1 MTKFSIVVPI
11 YNVEEYIED
20 CVNSVLRQTYTNF
33 ELLLVNDASPDSSLA
48 IITRLSKLDNR
59 IIVIDKR
66 KNEGVALARS
76 TGLSQALGDFVLY
89 LDGDDQLVPK
99 ALEILSKKIDSSNP
113 DIVIYPKIKER
124 DGKKYVKSYFSEE
137 VLFTDNKKE
146 LLDGFLHYGYFVIGF
161 AAIRRE
167 LALEY
172 DFADELR
179 SIWIGEDLL
188 QSLPLLTYAQSI
200 LYITEGIY
208 IITYNPNSVTRS
220 RVLRKDRYLQAI
232 KTHETDVLRR
242 YISKRY
248 NFNALEMTSSEILDK
263 LHDECKE
270 TDIKE
275 LEETFQFHVMKDAI
289 EYALEGIWSANN
301 LKEGVEY
308 LKTIGTDKRFIKSY
322 SLGYPHDKK
331 MRLIAF
337 LLKNRRYTL
346 VYYLIKIKE
355 RIAF

>member
-48 IITRLSKLDNR
+48 IITRLSKLDNC

-76 TGLSQALGDFVLY
+76 TGLSQAVGNFVLY
-89 LDGDDQLVPK
+89 LDGDDQLVPE
-99 ALEILSKKIDSSNP
+99 ALEILSKKIQSNNP
-113 DIVIYPKIKER
+113 DIVIYPKIKECN
-124 DGKKYVKSYFSEE
+124 GEKYVKPYFYEE
-137 VLFTDNKKE
+137 TLFSDNKKE
-146 LLDGFLHYGYFVIGF
+146 LLDGFLRYGYFVIGF

-208 IITYNPNSVTRS
+208 VITYNPNSVTRS

-232 KTHETDVLRR
+232 KTHEIIEYYLTLW
-242 YISKRY
+242 
-248 NFNALEMTSSEILDK
+248 E
-263 LHDECKE
+263 
-270 TDIKE
+270 IKE
-275 LEETFQFHVMKDAI
+275 LEETFQFHIMKDAI

>member
-1 MTKFSIVVPI
+1 MIKFSVIVPI
-11 YNVEEYIED
+11 YNVEEYIEE
-20 CVNSVLRQTYTNF
+20 CVSSVLRQTYSNF
-33 ELLLVNDASPDSSLA
+33 ELILVNDASPDSSLE
-48 IITRLSKLDNR
+48 IITRLSKRDDR
-59 IIVIDKR
+59 IIVINK
-66 KNEGVALARS
+66 KENEGVALARS
-76 TGLSQALGDFVLY
+76 TGLSQAVGNFVLY
-89 LDGDDQLVPK
+89 LDGDDQLVPE
-99 ALEILSKKIDSSNP
+99 ALEILSKKIQYNNP
-113 DIVIYPKIKER
+113 DIVIYPKIKECN
-124 DGKKYVKSYFSEE
+124 GEKYVKPYFYEE
-137 VLFTDNKKE
+137 TLFSDNKKE
-146 LLDGFLHYGYFVIGF
+146 LLDGFLRYGYFIIGF
-161 AAIRRE
+161 AAVRRE
-167 LALEY
+167 LALKY
-172 DFADELR
+172 DIADELR

-232 KTHETDVLRR
+232 KTHRIIEHYL
-242 YISKRY
+242 SLW
-248 NFNALEMTSSEILDK
+248 N
-263 LHDECKE
+263 
-270 TDIKE
+270 IKE
-275 LEETFQFHVMKDAI
+275 LEETFQFHVMQDAI

-337 LLKNRRYTL
+337 LLKNRQYTL

>member
-1 MTKFSIVVPI
+1 MIKFSVIVPI
-11 YNVEEYIED
+11 YNVEEYIEE
-20 CVNSVLRQTYTNF
+20 CVSSVLRQTYSNF
-33 ELLLVNDASPDSSLA
+33 ELILVNDASPDSSLE
-48 IITRLSKLDNR
+48 IITRLSKRDDR
-59 IIVIDKR
+59 IIVINK
-66 KNEGVALARS
+66 KENEGVALARS
-76 TGLSQALGDFVLY
+76 TGLSQAVGNFVLY
-89 LDGDDQLVPK
+89 LDGDDQLVPE
-99 ALEILSKKIDSSNP
+99 ALEILSKKIQYNNP
-113 DIVIYPKIKER
+113 DIVIYPKIKECN
-124 DGKKYVKSYFSEE
+124 GEKYVKPYFYEE
-137 VLFTDNKKE
+137 TLFSDNKKE
-146 LLDGFLHYGYFVIGF
+146 LLDGFLRYGYFIIGF
-161 AAIRRE
+161 AAVRRE
-167 LALEY
+167 LALKY
-172 DFADELR
+172 DIADELR
-179 SIWIGEDLL
+179 SIWIGEDHL

-232 KTHETDVLRR
+232 KTHRIIEHYL
-242 YISKRY
+242 SLW
-248 NFNALEMTSSEILDK
+248 N
-263 LHDECKE
+263 
-270 TDIKE
+270 IKE

-337 LLKNRRYTL
+337 LLKNRQYTL

>member
-99 ALEILSKKIDSSNP
+99 ALEILSKKIESSNP

-137 VLFTDNKKE
+137 VLFTDNKKN
-146 LLDGFLHYGYFVIGF
+146 Y
-161 AAIRRE
+161 
-167 LALEY
+167 
-172 DFADELR
+172 
-179 SIWIGEDLL
+179 
-188 QSLPLLTYAQSI
+188 
-200 LYITEGIY
+200 
-208 IITYNPNSVTRS
+208 
-220 RVLRKDRYLQAI
+220 
-232 KTHETDVLRR
+232 
-242 YISKRY
+242 
-248 NFNALEMTSSEILDK
+248 
-263 LHDECKE
+263 
-270 TDIKE
+270 
-275 LEETFQFHVMKDAI
+275 
-289 EYALEGIWSANN
+289 
-301 LKEGVEY
+301 
-308 LKTIGTDKRFIKSY
+308 
-322 SLGYPHDKK
+322 
-331 MRLIAF
+331 
-337 LLKNRRYTL
+337 
-346 VYYLIKIKE
+346 
-355 RIAF
+355 

>member
-1 MTKFSIVVPI
+1 MIKFSVIVPI
-11 YNVEEYIED
+11 YNVEEYIEE
-20 CVNSVLRQTYTNF
+20 CVSSVLRQTYSNF
-33 ELLLVNDASPDSSLA
+33 ELILVNDASPDSSLE
-48 IITRLSKLDNR
+48 IITRLSKRDDR
-59 IIVIDKR
+59 IIVINK
-66 KNEGVALARS
+66 KENEGVALARS
-76 TGLSQALGDFVLY
+76 TGLSQAVGNFVLY
-89 LDGDDQLVPK
+89 LDGDDQLVPE
-99 ALEILSKKIDSSNP
+99 ALEILSKKIQYNNP
-113 DIVIYPKIKER
+113 DIVIYPKIKECN
-124 DGKKYVKSYFSEE
+124 GEKYVKPYFYEE
-137 VLFTDNKKE
+137 TLFSDNKKE
-146 LLDGFLHYGYFVIGF
+146 LLDGFLRYGYFIIGF
-161 AAIRRE
+161 AAVRRE
-167 LALEY
+167 LALKY
-172 DFADELR
+172 DIADELR

-232 KTHETDVLRR
+232 KTHRIIEHYL
-242 YISKRY
+242 SLW
-248 NFNALEMTSSEILDK
+248 N
-263 LHDECKE
+263 
-270 TDIKE
+270 IKE

-322 SLGYPHDKK
+322 SLGYPQDKK

-337 LLKNRRYTL
+337 LLKNRQYTL

>member
-76 TGLSQALGDFVLY
+76 TGLSQAVGNFVLY
-89 LDGDDQLVPK
+89 LDGDDQLVPE
-99 ALEILSKKIDSSNP
+99 ALEILSKKIQSNNP
-113 DIVIYPKIKER
+113 DIVIYPKIKECN
-124 DGKKYVKSYFSEE
+124 GEKYVKPYFYEE
-137 VLFTDNKKE
+137 TLFSDNKKE
-146 LLDGFLHYGYFVIGF
+146 LLDGFLRYGYFVIGF

-208 IITYNPNSVTRS
+208 VITYNPNSVTRS

-232 KTHETDVLRR
+232 KTHEIIEYYLTLW
-242 YISKRY
+242 
-248 NFNALEMTSSEILDK
+248 E
-263 LHDECKE
+263 
-270 TDIKE
+270 IKE

>member
-1 MTKFSIVVPI
+1 MIKFSVIVPI
-11 YNVEEYIED
+11 YNVEEYIEE
-20 CVNSVLRQTYTNF
+20 CVSSVLRQTYSNF
-33 ELLLVNDASPDSSLA
+33 ELLLVNDASPDSSLE
-48 IITRLSKLDNR
+48 IITRLSKRDDR
-59 IIVIDKR
+59 IIVINK
-66 KNEGVALARS
+66 KENEGVALARS
-76 TGLSQALGDFVLY
+76 TGLSQSVGDFVLY
-89 LDGDDQLVPK
+89 LDGDDQLVPE
-99 ALEILSKKIDSSNP
+99 ALEILSKKIKSNNP
-113 DIVIYPKIKER
+113 DIVIYPKIKECN
-124 DGKKYVKSYFSEE
+124 GEKYVKPYFYEE
-137 VLFTDNKKE
+137 TLFSDNKKD
-146 LLDGFLHYGYFVIGF
+146 LLDGFLRYGYFIIGF
-161 AAIRRE
+161 AAVRRE

-172 DFADELR
+172 DLADELR

-232 KTHETDVLRR
+232 KTHRVIEQYL
-242 YISKRY
+242 SLW
-248 NFNALEMTSSEILDK
+248 N
-263 LHDECKE
+263 
-270 TDIKE
+270 IKE

-346 VYYLIKIKE
+346 VYYLIKTKE

>member
-1 MTKFSIVVPI
+1 MIKFSVIVPI
-11 YNVEEYIED
+11 YNVEEYIEE
-20 CVNSVLRQTYTNF
+20 CVSSVLRQTYSNF
-33 ELLLVNDASPDSSLA
+33 ELILVNDASPDSSLE
-48 IITRLSKLDNR
+48 IIIRLSKRDDR
-59 IIVIDKR
+59 IIVINK
-66 KNEGVALARS
+66 KENEGVALARS
-76 TGLSQALGDFVLY
+76 TGLSQAVGNFVLY
-89 LDGDDQLVPK
+89 LDGDDQLVPE
-99 ALEILSKKIDSSNP
+99 ALEILSKKIQSNNP
-113 DIVIYPKIKER
+113 YIVIYPKIKECN
-124 DGKKYVKSYFSEE
+124 GEKYVKPYFYEE
-137 VLFTDNKKE
+137 TLFSDNKKE
-146 LLDGFLHYGYFVIGF
+146 LLDGFLRYGYFIIGF
-161 AAIRRE
+161 AAVRRE
-167 LALEY
+167 LALKY
-172 DFADELR
+172 DIADELR

-232 KTHETDVLRR
+232 KTHRIIEHYL
-242 YISKRY
+242 SLW
-248 NFNALEMTSSEILDK
+248 N
-263 LHDECKE
+263 
-270 TDIKE
+270 IKE

>member
-1 MTKFSIVVPI
+1 M
-11 YNVEEYIED
+11 E
-20 CVNSVLRQTYTNF
+20 
-33 ELLLVNDASPDSSLA
+33 
-48 IITRLSKLDNR
+48 
-59 IIVIDKR
+59 
-66 KNEGVALARS
+66 
-76 TGLSQALGDFVLY
+76 
-89 LDGDDQLVPK
+89 
-99 ALEILSKKIDSSNP
+99 
-113 DIVIYPKIKER
+113 
-124 DGKKYVKSYFSEE
+124 KKYVKPYFYEE
-137 VLFTDNKKE
+137 TLFSDNKKD
-146 LLDGFLHYGYFVIGF
+146 LLDGFLRYGYFIIGF
-161 AAIRRE
+161 AAVRRE
-167 LALEY
+167 LALKY
-172 DFADELR
+172 DIADELR

-232 KTHETDVLRR
+232 KTHEIIEYYL
-242 YISKRY
+242 S
-248 NFNALEMTSSEILDK
+248 LWE
-263 LHDECKE
+263 
-270 TDIKE
+270 IKE

-289 EYALEGIWSANN
+289 EYALEGIWSADN
-301 LKEGVEY
+301 LKEGIEY

>member
-1 MTKFSIVVPI
+1 MIKFSVIVPI
-11 YNVEEYIED
+11 YNVEEYIEE
-20 CVNSVLRQTYTNF
+20 CVSSVLRQTYSNF
-33 ELLLVNDASPDSSLA
+33 ELILVNDGSPDSSLE
-48 IITRLSKLDNR
+48 IIIRLSKRDDR
-59 IIVIDKR
+59 IIVINK
-66 KNEGVALARS
+66 KENEGVALARS
-76 TGLSQALGDFVLY
+76 TGLSQAVGNFVLY
-89 LDGDDQLVPK
+89 LDGDDQLVPE
-99 ALEILSKKIDSSNP
+99 ALEILSKKIQSHNP
-113 DIVIYPKIKER
+113 DIVIYPKIKECN
-124 DGKKYVKSYFSEE
+124 GGKYVKPYFYEE
-137 VLFTDNKKE
+137 TLFSDNKKD
-146 LLDGFLHYGYFVIGF
+146 LLDGFLRYGYFIIGF
-161 AAIRRE
+161 AAVRRE
-167 LALEY
+167 LALKY
-172 DFADELR
+172 DIADELR

-232 KTHETDVLRR
+232 KTHRIIEHYL
-242 YISKRY
+242 SLW
-248 NFNALEMTSSEILDK
+248 N
-263 LHDECKE
+263 
-270 TDIKE
+270 IKE

>member
-1 MTKFSIVVPI
+1 MIKFSVIVPI
-11 YNVEEYIED
+11 YNVEEYIEE
-20 CVNSVLRQTYTNF
+20 CVSSVLRQTYSNF
-33 ELLLVNDASPDSSLA
+33 ELILVNDASPDSSLE
-48 IITRLSKLDNR
+48 IITRLSKRDDR
-59 IIVIDKR
+59 IIVINK
-66 KNEGVALARS
+66 KENEGVALARS
-76 TGLSQALGDFVLY
+76 TGLSQAVGNFVLY
-89 LDGDDQLVPK
+89 LDGDDQLVPE
-99 ALEILSKKIDSSNP
+99 ALEILSKKIQSNNP
-113 DIVIYPKIKER
+113 DIVIYPKIKECN
-124 DGKKYVKSYFSEE
+124 GEKYVKPYFYEE
-137 VLFTDNKKE
+137 TLFSDNKKE
-146 LLDGFLHYGYFVIGF
+146 LLDGFLRYGYFIIGF
-161 AAIRRE
+161 AAVRRE
-167 LALEY
+167 LALKY
-172 DFADELR
+172 DIADELR

-232 KTHETDVLRR
+232 KTHEIIEYYL
-242 YISKRY
+242 S
-248 NFNALEMTSSEILDK
+248 LWE
-263 LHDECKE
+263 
-270 TDIKE
+270 IKE

-289 EYALEGIWSANN
+289 EYTLEGIWSANN

>member
-76 TGLSQALGDFVLY
+76 TGLSQASGDFVLY
-89 LDGDDQLVPK
+89 LDGDDKLVPK
-99 ALEILSKKIDSSNP
+99 ALEILSKKIESSNP

-146 LLDGFLHYGYFVIGF
+146 LLDGFLRYGYFVIGF

-208 IITYNPNSVTRS
+208 VITYNPNSVTRS

-232 KTHETDVLRR
+232 KTHEIIEYYLSLWEV
-242 YISKRY
+242 
-248 NFNALEMTSSEILDK
+248 
-263 LHDECKE
+263 
-270 TDIKE
+270 KE

>member
-99 ALEILSKKIDSSNP
+99 ALEILSKKIESSNP

-146 LLDGFLHYGYFVIGF
+146 LLDGFLRYGYFVIGF

-208 IITYNPNSVTRS
+208 VITYNPNSVTRS

-232 KTHETDVLRR
+232 KTHEIIEYYL
-242 YISKRY
+242 S
-248 NFNALEMTSSEILDK
+248 LWE
-263 LHDECKE
+263 
-270 TDIKE
+270 IKE

-322 SLGYPHDKK
+322 SLGYPQDKK

>member
-59 IIVIDKR
+59 IIVIDKG

-76 TGLSQALGDFVLY
+76 TGLSQALGGFVLY

-146 LLDGFLHYGYFVIGF
+146 LLDGFLRYGYFVIGF

-208 IITYNPNSVTRS
+208 VITYNPNSVTRS

-232 KTHETDVLRR
+232 KTHEIIEYYL
-242 YISKRY
+242 S
-248 NFNALEMTSSEILDK
+248 LWE
-263 LHDECKE
+263 
-270 TDIKE
+270 IKE

>member
-1 MTKFSIVVPI
+1 MIKFSVIVPI
-11 YNVEEYIED
+11 YNVEEYIEE
-20 CVNSVLRQTYTNF
+20 CVSSVLRQTYSNF
-33 ELLLVNDASPDSSLA
+33 ELILVNDGSPDSSLE
-48 IITRLSKLDNR
+48 IIIRLSKRDDR
-59 IIVIDKR
+59 IIVINK
-66 KNEGVALARS
+66 KENEGVALARS
-76 TGLSQALGDFVLY
+76 TGLSQAVGNFVLY
-89 LDGDDQLVPK
+89 LDGDDQLVPE
-99 ALEILSKKIDSSNP
+99 ALEILSKKIQSNNP
-113 DIVIYPKIKER
+113 DIVIYPKIKECN
-124 DGKKYVKSYFSEE
+124 GEKYVKPYFYEE
-137 VLFTDNKKE
+137 TLFSDNKKE
-146 LLDGFLHYGYFVIGF
+146 LLDGFLRYGYFIIGF
-161 AAIRRE
+161 AAVRRE
-167 LALEY
+167 LALKY
-172 DFADELR
+172 DIADELR

-232 KTHETDVLRR
+232 KTHEIIEYYL
-242 YISKRY
+242 SLWK
-248 NFNALEMTSSEILDK
+248 
-263 LHDECKE
+263 
-270 TDIKE
+270 IKE

>member
-1 MTKFSIVVPI
+1 MIKFSVIVPI
-11 YNVEEYIED
+11 YNVEEYIEE
-20 CVNSVLRQTYTNF
+20 CVSSVLRQTFSNF
-33 ELLLVNDASPDSSLA
+33 ELILVNDASPDSSLE
-48 IITRLSKLDNR
+48 IITRLSKRDDR
-59 IIVIDKR
+59 IIVINK
-66 KNEGVALARS
+66 KENEGVALARS
-76 TGLSQALGDFVLY
+76 TGLSQAVGNFVLY
-89 LDGDDQLVPK
+89 LDGDDQLVPE
-99 ALEILSKKIDSSNP
+99 ALEILSKKIQSNNP
-113 DIVIYPKIKER
+113 DIVIYPKIKECN
-124 DGKKYVKSYFSEE
+124 GEKYVKPYFYEE
-137 VLFTDNKKE
+137 TLFSDNKKE
-146 LLDGFLHYGYFVIGF
+146 LLDGFLRYGYFIIGF
-161 AAIRRE
+161 AAVRRE
-167 LALEY
+167 LALKY
-172 DFADELR
+172 DIADELR

-232 KTHETDVLRR
+232 KTHEIIEYYL
-242 YISKRY
+242 S
-248 NFNALEMTSSEILDK
+248 LWE
-263 LHDECKE
+263 
-270 TDIKE
+270 IKE

>member
-1 MTKFSIVVPI
+1 MIKFSVIVPI
-11 YNVEEYIED
+11 YNVEEYIEE
-20 CVNSVLRQTYTNF
+20 CVSSVLRQTYSNF
-33 ELLLVNDASPDSSLA
+33 ELILVNDASPDSSLE
-48 IITRLSKLDNR
+48 IIIRLSKRDDR
-59 IIVIDKR
+59 IIVINK
-66 KNEGVALARS
+66 KENEGVALARS
-76 TGLSQALGDFVLY
+76 TGLSQAVGNFVLY
-89 LDGDDQLVPK
+89 LDGDDQLVPE
-99 ALEILSKKIDSSNP
+99 ALEILSKKIQSNNP
-113 DIVIYPKIKER
+113 DIVIYPKIKECN
-124 DGKKYVKSYFSEE
+124 GEKYVEPYFYEE
-137 VLFTDNKKE
+137 TIFSDNKKE
-146 LLDGFLHYGYFVIGF
+146 LLDGFLRYGYFIIGF
-161 AAIRRE
+161 AAVRRE
-167 LALEY
+167 LALKY
-172 DFADELR
+172 DIADELR

-232 KTHETDVLRR
+232 KTHRIIEHYL
-242 YISKRY
+242 SLW
-248 NFNALEMTSSEILDK
+248 N
-263 LHDECKE
+263 
-270 TDIKE
+270 IKE

>member
-76 TGLSQALGDFVLY
+76 TGLSQASGDFVLY

-99 ALEILSKKIDSSNP
+99 ALEILSKKIESSNP

-124 DGKKYVKSYFSEE
+124 GGKKYVKSYFSEE

-146 LLDGFLHYGYFVIGF
+146 LLDGFLRYGYFVIGF

-208 IITYNPNSVTRS
+208 VITYNPNSVTRS

-232 KTHETDVLRR
+232 KTHGIIEYYL
-242 YISKRY
+242 S
-248 NFNALEMTSSEILDK
+248 LWE
-263 LHDECKE
+263 
-270 TDIKE
+270 IKE

>member
-1 MTKFSIVVPI
+1 MIKFSVIVPI
-11 YNVEEYIED
+11 YNVEEYIEE
-20 CVNSVLRQTYTNF
+20 CVSSVLRQTYSNF
-33 ELLLVNDASPDSSLA
+33 ELILVNDASPDSSLE
-48 IITRLSKLDNR
+48 IITRLSKRDDR
-59 IIVIDKR
+59 IIVINK
-66 KNEGVALARS
+66 KENEGVALARS
-76 TGLSQALGDFVLY
+76 TGLSQAVGNFVLY
-89 LDGDDQLVPK
+89 LDGDDQLVPE
-99 ALEILSKKIDSSNP
+99 ALEILSKKIQSNNP
-113 DIVIYPKIKER
+113 DIVIYPKIKECN
-124 DGKKYVKSYFSEE
+124 GEKYVKPYFYEE
-137 VLFTDNKKE
+137 TLFSVNKKE
-146 LLDGFLHYGYFVIGF
+146 LLDGFLRYGYFIIGF
-161 AAIRRE
+161 AAVRRE
-167 LALEY
+167 LALKY
-172 DFADELR
+172 DIADELR

-232 KTHETDVLRR
+232 KTHEIIEYYL
-242 YISKRY
+242 S
-248 NFNALEMTSSEILDK
+248 LWE
-263 LHDECKE
+263 
-270 TDIKE
+270 IKE

>member
-1 MTKFSIVVPI
+1 MIKFSVIVPI
-11 YNVEEYIED
+11 YNVEEYIEE
-20 CVNSVLRQTYTNF
+20 CVSSVLRQTYSNF
-33 ELLLVNDASPDSSLA
+33 ELILVNDASPDSSLE
-48 IITRLSKLDNR
+48 IITRFSKRDDR
-59 IIVIDKR
+59 IIVKN
-66 KNEGVALARS
+66 KKENEGVALARS
-76 TGLSQALGDFVLY
+76 TGLSQAVGNFVLY
-89 LDGDDQLVPK
+89 LDGDDQLVPE
-99 ALEILSKKIDSSNP
+99 ALEILSKKIKSNNP
-113 DIVIYPKIKER
+113 DIVIYPKIKECN
-124 DGKKYVKSYFSEE
+124 GEKYVKPYFYEE
-137 VLFTDNKKE
+137 TLFSDNKKD
-146 LLDGFLHYGYFVIGF
+146 LLDGFLRYGYFIIGF
-161 AAIRRE
+161 AAVRRE
-167 LALEY
+167 LALKY
-172 DFADELR
+172 DIADELR

-232 KTHETDVLRR
+232 KTHEIIEYYLSLWV
-242 YISKRY
+242 
-248 NFNALEMTSSEILDK
+248 
-263 LHDECKE
+263 
-270 TDIKE
+270 IKE

-289 EYALEGIWSANN
+289 EYALEGIWSADN
-301 LKEGVEY
+301 LKEGIEY

>member
-1 MTKFSIVVPI
+1 MIKFSVIVPI
-11 YNVEEYIED
+11 YNVEEYIEE
-20 CVNSVLRQTYTNF
+20 CVRQTYSNF
-33 ELLLVNDASPDSSLA
+33 ELILVNDASPDSSLE
-48 IITRLSKLDNR
+48 IITRLSKRDDR
-59 IIVIDKR
+59 IIVINK
-66 KNEGVALARS
+66 KENEGVALARS
-76 TGLSQALGDFVLY
+76 TGLSQAVGNFVLY
-89 LDGDDQLVPK
+89 LDGDDQLVPE
-99 ALEILSKKIDSSNP
+99 ALEILSKKIKSNNP
-113 DIVIYPKIKER
+113 DIVIYPKIKECN
-124 DGKKYVKSYFSEE
+124 GEKYVKPYFYEE
-137 VLFTDNKKE
+137 TLFSDNKKE
-146 LLDGFLHYGYFVIGF
+146 LLDGFLRYGYFIIGF

-167 LALEY
+167 LALKY
-172 DFADELR
+172 DLADELR

-232 KTHETDVLRR
+232 KTHRIIEHYL
-242 YISKRY
+242 SLW
-248 NFNALEMTSSEILDK
+248 N
-263 LHDECKE
+263 
-270 TDIKE
+270 IKE
-275 LEETFQFHVMKDAI
+275 LEETFQFHVMKDAV

-301 LKEGVEY
+301 VKEGVEY

-331 MRLIAF
+331 MRFIAF
-337 LLKNRRYTL
+337 LLKNSQYTL

>member
-1 MTKFSIVVPI
+1 MIKFSVIVPI
-11 YNVEEYIED
+11 YNVEEYIEE
-20 CVNSVLRQTYTNF
+20 CVSSVLRQTYSNF
-33 ELLLVNDASPDSSLA
+33 ELILVNDASPDSSLE
-48 IITRLSKLDNR
+48 IIIRLSKRDDR
-59 IIVIDKR
+59 IIVINK
-66 KNEGVALARS
+66 KENEGVALARS
-76 TGLSQALGDFVLY
+76 TGLSQAVGNFVLY
-89 LDGDDQLVPK
+89 LDGDDQLVPE
-99 ALEILSKKIDSSNP
+99 ALEILSKKIQSNNP
-113 DIVIYPKIKER
+113 DIVIYPKIKECN
-124 DGKKYVKSYFSEE
+124 GEKYVKPYFYEE
-137 VLFTDNKKE
+137 TLFSDNKKE
-146 LLDGFLHYGYFVIGF
+146 LLDGFLRYGYFIIGF
-161 AAIRRE
+161 AAVRRE
-167 LALEY
+167 LALKY
-172 DFADELR
+172 DIADELR

-232 KTHETDVLRR
+232 KTHRIIEHYL
-242 YISKRY
+242 SLW
-248 NFNALEMTSSEILDK
+248 N
-263 LHDECKE
+263 
-270 TDIKE
+270 IKE

>member
-1 MTKFSIVVPI
+1 MIKFSVIVPI
-11 YNVEEYIED
+11 YNVEEYIEE
-20 CVNSVLRQTYTNF
+20 CVSSVLRQTYSNF
-33 ELLLVNDASPDSSLA
+33 ELILVNDASPDSSLE
-48 IITRLSKLDNR
+48 IIIRLSKRDDR
-59 IIVIDKR
+59 IIVINK
-66 KNEGVALARS
+66 KENEGVALARS
-76 TGLSQALGDFVLY
+76 TGLSQAVGNFVLY
-89 LDGDDQLVPK
+89 LDGDDQLVPE
-99 ALEILSKKIDSSNP
+99 ALEILSKKIQSHNP
-113 DIVIYPKIKER
+113 DIVIYPKIKECN
-124 DGKKYVKSYFSEE
+124 GEKYVKPYFYEE
-137 VLFTDNKKE
+137 TLFSDNKKD
-146 LLDGFLHYGYFVIGF
+146 LLDGFLRYGYFIIGF
-161 AAIRRE
+161 AAVRRE
-167 LALEY
+167 LALKY
-172 DFADELR
+172 DIADELR

-232 KTHETDVLRR
+232 KTHRIIEHYL
-242 YISKRY
+242 SLW
-248 NFNALEMTSSEILDK
+248 N
-263 LHDECKE
+263 
-270 TDIKE
+270 IKE

>member
-33 ELLLVNDASPDSSLA
+33 ELLLVNDASPDSSLE
-48 IITRLSKLDNR
+48 IITRLSKRDNR

-99 ALEILSKKIDSSNP
+99 ALEILSKKIESSNP

-146 LLDGFLHYGYFVIGF
+146 LLDGFLRYGYFVIGF

-208 IITYNPNSVTRS
+208 VITYNPNSVTRS

-232 KTHETDVLRR
+232 KTHGIIEYYLSLWEV
-242 YISKRY
+242 
-248 NFNALEMTSSEILDK
+248 
-263 LHDECKE
+263 
-270 TDIKE
+270 KE

>member
-76 TGLSQALGDFVLY
+76 TGLSQAVGNFVLY
-89 LDGDDQLVPK
+89 LDGDDQLVPE
-99 ALEILSKKIDSSNP
+99 ALEILSKKIQSNNP
-113 DIVIYPKIKER
+113 DIVIYPKIKECN
-124 DGKKYVKSYFSEE
+124 GEKYVKPYFYEE
-137 VLFTDNKKE
+137 TLFSDNKKE
-146 LLDGFLHYGYFVIGF
+146 LLDGFLRYGYFVIGF

-208 IITYNPNSVTRS
+208 VITYNPNSVTRS

-232 KTHETDVLRR
+232 KTHEIIEYYLTLW
-242 YISKRY
+242 
-248 NFNALEMTSSEILDK
+248 E
-263 LHDECKE
+263 
-270 TDIKE
+270 IKE
-275 LEETFQFHVMKDAI
+275 LEETFQFHIMKDAI

>member
-33 ELLLVNDASPDSSLA
+33 ELLLVNDASPDSSLE
-48 IITRLSKLDNR
+48 IITRLSKRDNR

-99 ALEILSKKIDSSNP
+99 ALEILSKKIESSNP

-146 LLDGFLHYGYFVIGF
+146 LLDGFLRYGYFVIGF

-208 IITYNPNSVTRS
+208 VITYNPNSVTRS

-232 KTHETDVLRR
+232 KTHEIIEYYLSLWEV
-242 YISKRY
+242 
-248 NFNALEMTSSEILDK
+248 
-263 LHDECKE
+263 
-270 TDIKE
+270 KE

>member
-1 MTKFSIVVPI
+1 MIKFSVIVPI
-11 YNVEEYIED
+11 YNVEEYIEE
-20 CVNSVLRQTYTNF
+20 CVSSVLRQTYSNF
-33 ELLLVNDASPDSSLA
+33 ELILVNDASPDSSLE
-48 IITRLSKLDNR
+48 IITRLSKRDDR
-59 IIVIDKR
+59 IIVINK
-66 KNEGVALARS
+66 KENEGVALARS
-76 TGLSQALGDFVLY
+76 TGLSQAVGNFVLY
-89 LDGDDQLVPK
+89 LDGDDQLVPE
-99 ALEILSKKIDSSNP
+99 ALEILSKKIQSNNP
-113 DIVIYPKIKER
+113 DIVIYPKIKECN
-124 DGKKYVKSYFSEE
+124 GEKYVKPYFYEE
-137 VLFTDNKKE
+137 TLFSDNKKE
-146 LLDGFLHYGYFVIGF
+146 LLDGFLRYGYFIIGF
-161 AAIRRE
+161 AAVRRE
-167 LALEY
+167 LALKY
-172 DFADELR
+172 DIADELR

-232 KTHETDVLRR
+232 KTHEIIEYYL
-242 YISKRY
+242 S
-248 NFNALEMTSSEILDK
+248 LWE
-263 LHDECKE
+263 
-270 TDIKE
+270 IKE

-308 LKTIGTDKRFIKSY
+308 LNTIGTDKRFIKSY

>member
-76 TGLSQALGDFVLY
+76 TGLSQAVGNFVLY
-89 LDGDDQLVPK
+89 LDGDDQLVPE
-99 ALEILSKKIDSSNP
+99 ALEILSKKIQSNNP
-113 DIVIYPKIKER
+113 DIVIYPKIKECN
-124 DGKKYVKSYFSEE
+124 GEKYVKPYFYEE
-137 VLFTDNKKE
+137 TLFSDNKKE
-146 LLDGFLHYGYFVIGF
+146 LLDGFLRYGYFVIGF

-208 IITYNPNSVTRS
+208 VITYNPNSVTRS

-232 KTHETDVLRR
+232 KTHEIIEYYLTLW
-242 YISKRY
+242 
-248 NFNALEMTSSEILDK
+248 E
-263 LHDECKE
+263 
-270 TDIKE
+270 IKE
-275 LEETFQFHVMKDAI
+275 LEETFQFHIMKDAI
-289 EYALEGIWSANN
+289 EYALEGFWSANN